1 LGATPPNE
9 TGAGLD
15 RSRDTGAA
23 RSRQHDTTGG
33 RRRDT
38 RPCRPRG
45 TTRRRGD
52 PIIPDPAERARV
64 AVAWLADVL
73 DLAIDAAESTPG
85 TAERA
90 RVVAEA
96 ARTIHAGRERALAA
110 RRQAV
115 RHAIRAGWPDSGLA
129 RATGIPQPRIAEARR
144 RMGPEGA
151 RGRGS
156 RQARRS
162 ARSGDVSGDG
172 GR

>member
-1 LGATPPNE
+1 MTPDH
-9 TGAGLD
+9 AD
-15 RSRDTGAA
+15 HAA
-23 RSRQHDTTGG
+23 RRAAEAIRS
-33 RRRDT
+33 
-38 RPCRPRG
+38 
-45 TTRRRGD
+45 
-52 PIIPDPAERARV
+52 IPDPAERARV

-115 RHAIRAGWPDSGLA
+115 RHAIRAGWTDSGLA

-144 RMGPEGA
+144 RMRTEGE
-151 RGRGS
+151 RVPGS
-156 RQARRS
+156 RQARQS
-162 ARSGDVSGDG
+162 ARSTRSGDMSGKG
-172 GR
+172 GQSGT